1 MDGSLETLINLYQ
14 FPTGRRLFAHKQ
26 IRARA
31 EADGFDKLVKHCDKA
46 ISHDTQTQSLEKRWA
61 GESNT
66 SDANPD
72 AQRLDILVD
81 RTLGAIRDHA
91 IAQAAGAPDNDPI
104 HATVDTFIKTVFP
117 GGVHAITSLPYVEEL
132 EAVQAIVHSL
142 QNELAPTITELN
154 LQRHTARLAALAID
168 YRKALEAPAPS
179 LIHFG
184 NVRAARAEGQGL
196 LLETVAIILGKH
208 HNRSAKSSAERL
220 NFLEP
225 ILRQNEALGAAFKN
239 RRAPSDINADT
250 GEELSNAP
258 AAPTH
263 PSSP

>member
-1 MDGSLETLINLYQ
+1 MDASLENLINLYQ

-46 ISHDTQTQSLEKRWA
+46 ITHDTQTQALEKRWT
-61 GESNT
+61 GETNSSET
-66 SDANPD
+66 NPE
-72 AQRLDILVD
+72 AQRIDILVD

-91 IAQAAGAPDNDPI
+91 IAQAAGAPENDPI
-104 HATVDTFIKTVFP
+104 HATVDSFVKIVFP

-132 EAVQAIVHSL
+132 EAVHAIVHSL
-142 QNELAPTITELN
+142 QNELTPVVNELN

-168 YRKALEAPAPS
+168 YRKALEAAPPS

-208 HNRSAKSSAERL
+208 HNRSAKGSAERL
-220 NFLEP
+220 HFLEP

-239 RRAPSDINADT
+239 RRSPSDINADT
-250 GEELSNAP
+250 GEEMSNTP
-258 AAPTH
+258 AAPSN
-263 PSSP
+263 PSAP